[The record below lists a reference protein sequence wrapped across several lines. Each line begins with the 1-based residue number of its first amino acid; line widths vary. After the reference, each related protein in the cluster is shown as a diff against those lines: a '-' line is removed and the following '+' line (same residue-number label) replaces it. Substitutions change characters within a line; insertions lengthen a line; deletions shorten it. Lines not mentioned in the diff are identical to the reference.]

1 MGRLGVGLADGLRG
15 GAVGVAVVG
24 PGVGSGGT
32 GIDEAGD
39 GVADP
44 DGEAEGDESEGVGSA
59 TEDDGLGVAEG
70 LWEALGVPEVEP
82 GLGVTS
88 ARAGSASARQTAA
101 VNAATAPR
109 RTTV

>member
-1 MGRLGVGLADGLRG
+1 MGLADGLWVG
-15 GAVGVAVVG
+15 PLGFGVAEVG
-24 PGVGSGGT
+24 TGLGSGGT
-32 GIDEAGD
+32 GIDEDGD

-44 DGEAEGDESEGVGSA
+44 DGEDEGDDPEGVGSA

-70 LWEALGVPEVEP
+70 LWETLGVPEVEP
-82 GLGVTS
+82 GVGVTS

-101 VNAATAPR
+101 VSAATAPR